1 MAEPTPSRRLDEHLI
16 MLGRLASS
24 LTHEIRTPLASLFLL
39 VDVLEEELWDPRADS
54 QVQMVQSLTDIKTV
68 LSHMNEL
75 VQDYLSLARLADLR
89 REPVA
94 LGTVVESFALELQA
108 QLADRGIALRM
119 EGLEGLGQVALHRH
133 AFHRLLL
140 NLVQNAIEAMP
151 KGGALTFR
159 GWQEETQAHL
169 EVQDS
174 GDGIPEDQLS
184 QLFVPFHTTKPEGTG
199 LGLYVVREILAA
211 HGGAITLSSICGIGT
226 TCTLTL
232 PLIATEVT
240 VANGS

>member
-1 MAEPTPSRRLDEHLI
+1 MAAPSESPRLDEHLI

-24 LTHEIRTPLASLFLL
+24 LSHEIRTPLASLFLL
-39 VDVLEEELWDPRADS
+39 VDVLEEELWYPRADS
-54 QVQMVQSLTDIKTV
+54 QAHMVQSLTDIRTALIYV
-68 LSHMNEL
+68 NEL
-75 VQDYLSLARLADLR
+75 VEDYLSLARLADLH

-94 LGTVVESFALELQA
+94 LGTVVESFALEIQP
-108 QLADRGIALRM
+108 QLAERGITLHV
-119 EGLEGLGQVALHRH
+119 EGLEGLGQVALHRN
-133 AFHRLLL
+133 AFHRSLV
-140 NLVQNAIEAMP
+140 NLVQNAIDAMP
-151 KGGALTFR
+151 LGGALTLR

-184 QLFVPFHTTKPEGTG
+184 QLFVPFHTTKPAGTG
-199 LGLYVVREILAA
+199 LGLYVVQEILAA
-211 HGGAITLSSICGIGT
+211 HGGAIVLSSICGIGT

-232 PLIATEVT
+232 PLIAAEAT